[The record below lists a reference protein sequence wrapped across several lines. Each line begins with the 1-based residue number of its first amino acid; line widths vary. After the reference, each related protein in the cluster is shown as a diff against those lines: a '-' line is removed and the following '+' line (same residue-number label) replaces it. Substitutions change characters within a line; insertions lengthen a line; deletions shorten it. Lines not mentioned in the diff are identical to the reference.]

1 MYRSKKWQD
10 LLRDVGR
17 FEPLK
22 LAHHRKVLRQSGV
35 LVAPGTPRAVAVV
48 PLPPL
53 DEEEAEVV
61 NVLVGD
67 AQLPA
72 RALKW

>member
-17 FEPLK
+17 FEVLK

-35 LVAPGTPRAVAVV
+35 LVAPGAPRAVAVV